1 MKCTES
7 FVKCAMAQVDMSG
20 LVNVLLMM
28 IAHIAM
34 GRVTSGKNVQDAA
47 VLGWW
52 KLK

>member
-1 MKCTES
+1 MKNVT
-7 FVKCAMAQVDMSG
+7 AQVDMSG

-34 GRVTSGKNVQDAA
+34 GGVTAGKNVQDVA

-52 KLK
+52 KLTWLN

>member
-1 MKCTES
+1 MKCIGP
-7 FVKCAMAQVDMSG
+7 FVKNAMAQVDMSG
-20 LVNVLLMM
+20 LVSVLQMM

-34 GRVTSGKNVQDAA
+34 GRVTSGKHVHDVA